1 MNPETTPRTLP
12 IRIPP
17 LPGEALDSWLE
28 HLSSRLRTTHGDIL
42 AAVGLDRPAV
52 HAARAQHT
60 TSLPAGAAEAISA
73 ATVVTAEQVH
83 AMTLARYGIA
93 GGVLSLGVKFPRSRP
108 RYSRFC
114 PHCLNDDR
122 GRWQLHWRL
131 GYSFACLT
139 HQCLLADACP
149 DCGKAQRDRVFPGEC
164 VPAPGLCGHR
174 ARGSTGRLARRCGAD
189 LRGATTLPLVGDH
202 PALHAQ
208 RLIDTAIDHGAA
220 AFGVYRDQPACIGD
234 FLADLRALGARA
246 LSPAV
251 AAGLAELIP
260 SDLRTA
266 YRSTAASRR
275 PAARPLAML
284 TAVALTAAM
293 AVLGED
299 DLHAAAAR
307 LTRLE
312 NLTQQNGASLDW
324 PRARWARDTSTT
336 VTALRL
342 TARAHRLTP
351 LIQLRYR
358 IGTPRPT
365 LPERDTAASTALA
378 ARLPAMLWA
387 PWAVRL
393 RPPPLD
399 PTRLAASLSATL
411 LMVNSRI
418 KAPVAHRLLDSVAPW
433 RTTTHYLRTLAH
445 QRHWPETRTALIR
458 LADHLHHYDV
468 PINYQRR
475 RSLDYTT
482 LLPEETW
489 IAICTDLDIRCGG
502 SERLRLMRCHLYT
515 TISGNPV
522 DRAPWLRDTNEFR
535 SAFFRFPLLLTPT
548 LHTALEDN
556 AATFLRDNGIDEPL
570 TWHPPLDLVADL
582 SLPGADPDRLPLATI
597 HRMVRHGQSL
607 TAIAEHLNT
616 TADAVRYALTVHPA
630 PTHQRGPTARPAPL
644 VSSLA
649 EQLSAADL
657 RNLYEHQRMSLRQI
671 AARHHTSRQVV
682 AALARRHGI
691 TLRPPLREPV
701 LPAVDR
707 DWLHTQYVHHRR
719 TLPELAAEKNMSTAN
734 MARWAHQHQIPLR
747 SRGSPSHIEMR
758 MAHTAADTAPALLR
772 PVLVGISGTERLTRF
787 AAASRYP
794 SITAAAAA
802 LGIHKGVLQHQINC
816 LAIDLGGAL
825 LTRAQR
831 NHPMTTTPLGRRVL
845 RVWHKWTEEIEAAT
859 RPS

>member
-93 GGVLSLGVKFPRSRP
+93 GGVLSLAVKFPRSRP

-114 PHCLNDDR
+114 PHSLNDDR

-358 IGTPRPT
+358 IGTPHP
-365 LPERDTAASTALA
+365 
-378 ARLPAMLWA
+378 ARTGHRRQHGPGGPA
-387 PWAVRL
+387 
-393 RPPPLD
+393 
-399 PTRLAASLSATL
+399 TRNV
-411 LMVNSRI
+411 MG
-418 KAPVAHRLLDSVAPW
+418 PVG
-433 RTTTHYLRTLAH
+433 RT
-445 QRHWPETRTALIR
+445 
-458 LADHLHHYDV
+458 
-468 PINYQRR
+468 
-475 RSLDYTT
+475 
-482 LLPEETW
+482 
-489 IAICTDLDIRCGG
+489 
-502 SERLRLMRCHLYT
+502 
-515 TISGNPV
+515 
-522 DRAPWLRDTNEFR
+522 
-535 SAFFRFPLLLTPT
+535 
-548 LHTALEDN
+548 
-556 AATFLRDNGIDEPL
+556 
-570 TWHPPLDLVADL
+570 
-582 SLPGADPDRLPLATI
+582 
-597 HRMVRHGQSL
+597 
-607 TAIAEHLNT
+607 
-616 TADAVRYALTVHPA
+616 PA
-630 PTHQRGPTARPAPL
+630 PTAPGPHPPGGLAVGDASHGQQPHQGPCRPSTTRLGRA
-644 VSSLA
+644 VA
-649 EQLSAADL
+649 HHHALSANPRPSTPLARNPDCADPP
-657 RNLYEHQRMSLRQI
+657 RRSPPSLR
-671 AARHHTSRQVV
+671 
-682 AALARRHGI
+682 
-691 TLRPPLREPV
+691 RPHQ
-701 LPAVDR
+701 LPA
-707 DWLHTQYVHHRR
+707 
-719 TLPELAAEKNMSTAN
+719 
-734 MARWAHQHQIPLR
+734 
-747 SRGSPSHIEMR
+747 SPV
-758 MAHTAADTAPALLR
+758 A
-772 PVLVGISGTERLTRF
+772 
-787 AAASRYP
+787 
-794 SITAAAAA
+794 
-802 LGIHKGVLQHQINC
+802 
-816 LAIDLGGAL
+816 
-825 LTRAQR
+825 
-831 NHPMTTTPLGRRVL
+831 
-845 RVWHKWTEEIEAAT
+845 
-859 RPS
+859 